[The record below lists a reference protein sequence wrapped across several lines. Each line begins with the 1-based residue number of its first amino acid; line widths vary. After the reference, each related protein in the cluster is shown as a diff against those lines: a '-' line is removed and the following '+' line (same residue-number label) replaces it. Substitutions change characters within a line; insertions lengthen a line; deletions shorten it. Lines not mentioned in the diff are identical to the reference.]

1 MERSSIH
8 LPLPVKKRLLA
19 TARRA
24 GYSIQ
29 PGPGGQ
35 TAEFIAWLLD
45 QQTPRLDGAEPQ
57 TLLLQFSDQIE
68 PALRA
73 LRQAAGRTGT
83 AVHVSLSTQDGR
95 LCIQL
100 SSATTQSDTPT
111 RVGAGPEARP

>member
-8 LPLPVKKRLLA
+8 LPLPVKRRLLA

-35 TAEFIAWLLD
+35 TAEFIAALLD
-45 QQTPRLDGAEPQ
+45 QQTPRLDGKEQP
-57 TLLLQFSDQIE
+57 TLLLQFADTLK

-73 LRQAAGRTGT
+73 LRHAAQRQGVTVDLEVDT
-83 AVHVSLSTQDGR
+83 AEGR

-100 SSATTQSDTPT
+100 SSTTTQSDKPT
-111 RVGAGPEARP
+111 RVGSEPEAHA